1 MALRTLSTC
10 AAGEGAE
17 IQWIVTSARRAK
29 SHTIAQEAPD
39 DSEARSCG
47 LVGRIAAVD
56 GQAASCQLLG
66 SPPNGQL
73 PPKNS
78 AAALLAATVV
88 AAGAG
93 GLGAAPGARLYKK
106 AHKSGVD
113 HQTCTFIARYVL
125 FLDRVTRF
133 GQTERDVHEE
143 LCIFA
148 VSEVSRYAAQ
158 ACANG

>member
-1 MALRTLSTC
+1 MVGVCNDVSRDYIFGRYNGRRCEKRCASKCAPSRSVEHPSATCCEIMST
-10 AAGEGAE
+10 
-17 IQWIVTSARRAK
+17 
-29 SHTIAQEAPD
+29 
-39 DSEARSCG
+39 ARSHLTKKTFFG
-47 LVGRIAAVD
+47 
-56 GQAASCQLLG
+56 
-66 SPPNGQL
+66 P
-73 PPKNS
+73 
-78 AAALLAATVV
+78 LAATVA

-113 HQTCTFIARYVL
+113 HQTCTFIAHYVL

-148 VSEVSRYAAQ
+148 VSKVSRYAAQ

>member
-1 MALRTLSTC
+1 MGLWGASPLSMAQQHCVRS
-10 AAGEGAE
+10 
-17 IQWIVTSARRAK
+17 SAPEV
-29 SHTIAQEAPD
+29 HPT
-39 DSEARSCG
+39 
-47 LVGRIAAVD
+47 
-56 GQAASCQLLG
+56 ASYDQT
-66 SPPNGQL
+66 
-73 PPKNS
+73 NS

-133 GQTERDVHEE
+133 GQTEQESSGK
-143 LCIFA
+143 LCVFVA
-148 VSEVSRYAAQ
+148 SEVSRAVTQAPANARGNAGEKAQ
-158 ACANG
+158 LIEDSALFQHFFCYFDAV

>member
-39 DSEARSCG
+39 DSEARSYG
-47 LVGRIAAVD
+47 LVVRIAAVD
-56 GQAASCQLLG
+56 GPSSIAQLLG

-73 PPKNS
+73 RPKNS

-106 AHKSGVD
+106 AHKSRVD
-113 HQTCTFIARYVL
+113 HQTCTFIAHYVL

-133 GQTERDVHEE
+133 GQTERDGPEE

-158 ACANG
+158 ASANG

>member
-1 MALRTLSTC
+1 MRGPVGLWTRSL
-10 AAGEGAE
+10 AG
-17 IQWIVTSARRAK
+17 
-29 SHTIAQEAPD
+29 
-39 DSEARSCG
+39 
-47 LVGRIAAVD
+47 D
-56 GQAASCQLLG
+56 GQGSIVSQLLG
-66 SPPNGQL
+66 SPPNGQRR
-73 PPKNS
+73 PKNS
-78 AAALLAATVV
+78 AAALLAATVA

-113 HQTCTFIARYVL
+113 HQTCTFIAHYVL

-133 GQTERDVHEE
+133 GQTERDGPEE

>member
-1 MALRTLSTC
+1 MGLWGASPLSMAQQHR
-10 AAGEGAE
+10 
-17 IQWIVTSARRAK
+17 ARHRA
-29 SHTIAQEAPD
+29 
-39 DSEARSCG
+39 
-47 LVGRIAAVD
+47 
-56 GQAASCQLLG
+56 QLLG

-73 PPKNS
+73 RPKNS

-133 GQTERDVHEE
+133 GQTEQNSTGK
-143 LCIFA
+143 LCVLA
-148 VSEVSRYAAQ
+148 ASEVSRAATQ
-158 ACANG
+158 ALANARGTAGEKAQLIEDSALFPHFFCYFDAV

>member
-1 MALRTLSTC
+1 MPA
-10 AAGEGAE
+10 
-17 IQWIVTSARRAK
+17 
-29 SHTIAQEAPD
+29 
-39 DSEARSCG
+39 
-47 LVGRIAAVD
+47 
-56 GQAASCQLLG
+56 QLLG

-73 PPKNS
+73 RPPKNS

-133 GQTERDVHEE
+133 GQTERDGPEE

>member
-1 MALRTLSTC
+1 MA
-10 AAGEGAE
+10 
-17 IQWIVTSARRAK
+17 K
-29 SHTIAQEAPD
+29 
-39 DSEARSCG
+39 
-47 LVGRIAAVD
+47 
-56 GQAASCQLLG
+56 AASCR
-66 SPPNGQL
+66 SCSEVHPTASY
-73 PPKNS
+73 PKNS
-78 AAALLAATVV
+78 AAALLAATVA

-113 HQTCTFIARYVL
+113 HQTCTFIAHCVL

-133 GQTERDVHEE
+133 GQTERDGPEE